1 METSYC
7 DDLWN
12 GFTIN
17 KNGDV
22 YCCCH
27 FGPLKVGNICDS
39 RLKDLINSSALTECR
54 KMSLEGKLECYA
66 ACNWVKKNVAH
77 LSNKSNVVKYDS
89 LRRLHISFGEACNIR
104 CIMCKHPRRHLENDV
119 ILDYNMLIKNVDI
132 SPFEDILIQGG
143 EPLFLNSCIKYMDYL
158 ETMDKKYIL
167 LTNGLLINK
176 EIAIKIVNNASI
188 VSISIN
194 GATKETHEMVNVGS
208 EFEKVISNISKLITL
223 RDKYQT
229 SLIISGRMTL
239 VPQNLQEIP
248 LFLEKYRYLGFDRIN
263 FGYDRATVPQYL
275 QINKDFSIKLQLS
288 IEKVLSYSNIE
299 EIDIMRLEQLGLA

>member
-27 FGPLKVGNICDS
+27 FGPFKVGNICDNK
-39 RLKDLINSSALTECR
+39 LENLINSSALMEYR

-66 ACNWVKKNVAH
+66 TCNWVKKSVV
-77 LSNKSNVVKYDS
+77 LPSNKSNVVEYNS
-89 LRRLHISFGEACNIR
+89 LKRLHISFGESCNIR
-104 CIMCKHPRRHLENDV
+104 CIMCKHPRRHLENDT
-119 ILDYNMLIKNVDI
+119 ILDYIILIKNIDI

-143 EPLFLNSCIKYMDYL
+143 EPLFLNSCLKYMDYL

-194 GATKETHEMVNVGS
+194 GATKETHERVNVGS
-208 EFEKVISNISKLITL
+208 DFKKVISNISKLITL

-229 SLIISGRMTL
+229 SLVISGRMTL

-248 LFLEKYRYLGFDRIN
+248 LFLERYREFGFDRIN

-275 QINKDFSIKLQLS
+275 QVNNDFSNKLRLS
-288 IEKVLSYSNIE
+288 IEKVLRYSNIE
-299 EIDIMRLEQLGLA
+299 EIDVMRLEQLGLA